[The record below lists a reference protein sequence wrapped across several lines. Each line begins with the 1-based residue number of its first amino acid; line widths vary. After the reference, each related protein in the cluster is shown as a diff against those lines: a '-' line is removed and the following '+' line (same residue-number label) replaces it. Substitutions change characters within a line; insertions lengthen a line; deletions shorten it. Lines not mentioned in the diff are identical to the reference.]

1 IGSRFA
7 NQTVAEAAKC
17 EAEGANVT
25 TPIAPRLAR
34 KTPALKRLISVNMK
48 LEGSWPLKR
57 NDVMKGV
64 ELRLRGLTCE
74 FDPDDGGNS
83 SNRAAAGQAS
93 PSPSNLPT

>member
-1 IGSRFA
+1 M
-7 NQTVAEAAKC
+7 
-17 EAEGANVT
+17 T

-57 NDVMKGV
+57 NDVMKEV

-74 FDPDDGGNS
+74 FDPDDGGN
-83 SNRAAAGQAS
+83 RAAAGQAS